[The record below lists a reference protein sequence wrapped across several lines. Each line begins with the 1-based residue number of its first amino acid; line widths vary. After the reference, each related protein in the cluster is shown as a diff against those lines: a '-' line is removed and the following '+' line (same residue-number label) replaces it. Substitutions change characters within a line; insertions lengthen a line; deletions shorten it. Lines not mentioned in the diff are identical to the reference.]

1 MCRSSPSR
9 LERLEERQGTSER
22 PAADLVERERAEL
35 DGGGVV
41 AEPAP
46 HARGA
51 RDVVDHPLELVAVQ
65 ERDPRRPPRSPGRA
79 PCTGTR
85 TPAGRSPA
93 GTVNQASPAPWRI
106 VRRCRPS
113 SSSNGVSRS
122 KPRARAIASIIRA
135 NIGLASKSG
144 QTTTAPCAE
153 APMAV
158 GDRAPRGWPLA
169 GSRAL
174 RRPGTSRAG
183 C

>member
-9 LERLEERQGTSER
+9 LERLEERQGPAER
-22 PAADLVERERAEL
+22 PAADLVEREPAEP
-35 DGGGVV
+35 DGRGVV

-51 RDVVDHPLELVAVQ
+51 RDVVDHPLELVAVE
-65 ERDPRRPPRSPGRA
+65 ERDPRRPPRSPGTA

-85 TPAGRSPA
+85 TPGCPFAGRDGEP
-93 GTVNQASPAPWRI
+93 GSPAPWRI
-106 VRRCRPS
+106 VRRWRPS

-122 KPRARAIASIIRA
+122 IPRAAAIASIIRA

-153 APMAV
+153 APAAV
-158 GDRAPRGWPLA
+158 GDRAPRGRPPA
-169 GSRAL
+169 GSRAP